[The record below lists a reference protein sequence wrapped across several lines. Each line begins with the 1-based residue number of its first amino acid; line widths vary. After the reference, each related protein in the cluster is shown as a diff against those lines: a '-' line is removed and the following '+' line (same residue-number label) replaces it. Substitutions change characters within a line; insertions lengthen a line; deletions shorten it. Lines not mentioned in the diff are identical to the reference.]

1 MNLSQILFLAILAAF
16 LYYTYKVKSILVNR
30 VIFLML
36 GAAGVFMILFPG
48 VTSDMAHLVGVG
60 RGTDLIMYLFMLNS
74 LFLFVY
80 VMSILKKLEQKITL
94 IARNFA
100 IDNVCEPGDI
110 KHAKQR

>member
-60 RGTDLIMYLFMLNS
+60 QHGPHHVFIHA
-74 LFLFVY
+74 
-80 VMSILKKLEQKITL
+80 Q
-94 IARNFA
+94 FA
-100 IDNVCEPGDI
+100 VPVRVCHVNPEKTGAENHPDC
-110 KHAKQR
+110 QELCDR